1 MTKVSRDYGMIEA
14 VMKWNVLR
22 SVDQIKDIRS
32 KSNTS
37 PVLVFKHSTRCNI
50 SRTSLDRLE
59 RNWKEEEM
67 QDVQL
72 YFLDL
77 LAYREISN
85 KLSEEFGV
93 EHESPQ
99 VLIIKDGK
107 SLYDRSHF
115 DIEYREIKEAV
126 KS

>member
-1 MTKVSRDYGMIEA
+1 MIEV

-32 KSNTS
+32 KSKTS

-59 RNWKEEEM
+59 RNWKEDEM
-67 QDVQL
+67 RDVQL

-107 SLYDRSHF
+107 SSYDRSHF
-115 DIEYREIKEAV
+115 DIEYGEIKDAV